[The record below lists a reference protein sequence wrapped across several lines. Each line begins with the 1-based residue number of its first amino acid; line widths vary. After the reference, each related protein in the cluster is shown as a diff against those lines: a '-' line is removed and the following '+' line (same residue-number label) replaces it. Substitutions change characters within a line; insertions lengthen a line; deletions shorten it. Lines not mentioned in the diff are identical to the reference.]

1 MMKLGLKLA
10 AAAALL
16 AAAITAPQA
25 QEQQKT
31 FYLLSHGGPSDAFW
45 IDWNAGATK
54 ACDQLKVT
62 CKISFSGGD
71 MAAQKEA
78 FNSAIAAKPDGIAT
92 TSAQPGLWTE
102 EVKAAKAA
110 GIPIVF
116 YNTDDVATGRQAYVG
131 ADLKEAGVTWARYL
145 VDKKLVKQGDK
156 VFLPVEVP
164 GASYQQLETEGI
176 ASVFDPLGI
185 KYDVVDC
192 GTDPAG
198 IIAKMTDYMVA
209 NKPPAVIALGDSVA
223 ASVKRVFEGAGVSAG
238 QVPVVGWGNSRETA
252 EAVKAGYVNA
262 AAWQYP
268 SAQGFMPVAL
278 LNLAASGQPIGYDVH
293 TFSLYDA
300 SSVEPILK
308 LYAGK

>member
-1 MMKLGLKLA
+1 MLKFGFKLA

-16 AAAITAPQA
+16 AMAITAPQA

-45 IDWNAGATK
+45 IDWNAGAAK

-102 EVKAAKAA
+102 EVMAAKAA
-110 GIPIVF
+110 GIPIIF

-131 ADLKEAGVTWARYL
+131 ADLKEAGVTWAKYL

-164 GASYQQLETEGI
+164 GASYQQLETAGI

-198 IIAKMTDYMVA
+198 IIAKMTDYMIA
-209 NKPPAVIALGDSVA
+209 NKPPAIIALGDSVA

-238 QVPVVGWGNSRETA
+238 QIPVVGWGNSRETA

>member
-1 MMKLGLKLA
+1 MMNLGLKLA

-54 ACDQLKVT
+54 ACDQLRVT